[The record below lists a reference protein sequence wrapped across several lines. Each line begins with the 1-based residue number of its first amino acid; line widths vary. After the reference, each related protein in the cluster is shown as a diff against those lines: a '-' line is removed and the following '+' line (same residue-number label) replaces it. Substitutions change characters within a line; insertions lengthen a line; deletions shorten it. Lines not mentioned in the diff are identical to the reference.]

1 MTDEIFELRAA
12 IFALNE
18 SVRELI
24 QALYDS
30 M

>member
-12 IFALNE
+12 IVALEE

-30 M
+30 R